1 MWSKRILPKA
11 KSIGASCGAPAIVA
25 ALLLFGAPAPTRAAN
40 PYSLTSVLRKSG
52 PVRSGLI
59 RIPGLK
65 ASTPYS
71 LLLSIRTPRV
81 FGSDSRVIVDLKQ
94 GGAELL
100 HKTLHLGDP
109 DFYALFHVPKN
120 GRAELSLEVTNLD
133 GPATYL
139 LQVNRWPRNRSL
151 EEEPNDRWED
161 ANPIAL
167 GHTVFGTA
175 DDVPYIPVP
184 GTNAGAA
191 LEGNTGVDW
200 FRFEFTEARPKLV
213 LFQVDLM
220 ERDNIPVDVAV
231 FRVQRGGRCRTTRG
245 RTRWRCRT
253 KCRRCPE
260 TNSLTRILRGSGTY
274 YIRVRANHPEY
285 KLRTRVYDPPPYRD
299 PRQAVQT
306 AVDYIMGAGDSWH
319 ANTPRRGGVLDRVAN
334 VHQETSLC
342 VACHPTHFSQRA
354 QLYAVPQ
361 RLCRASAAA
370 LQFLAERF
378 YNNPR
383 PFYGFEKEGAVW
395 ARMISAP
402 ANVLGRMSRA
412 ARPVRAQVSGERRD
426 RVSPA
431 ACAVPE
437 ALLQRPHKLP
447 PAKPTATRRW

>member
-213 LFQVDLM
+213 LFQVDLLD
-220 ERDNIPVDVAV
+220 RDNIPVDVAV
-231 FRVQRGGRCRTTRG
+231 FRVQRGRPVPYTEGEDPVALPHEVQALPG
-245 RTRWRCRT
+245 N
-253 KCRRCPE
+253 KF
-260 TNSLTRILRGSGTY
+260 LTRILRGSGTY
-274 YIRVRANHPEY
+274 YIRYGPIT
-285 KLRTRVYDPPPYRD
+285 L
-299 PRQAVQT
+299 
-306 AVDYIMGAGDSWH
+306 
-319 ANTPRRGGVLDRVAN
+319 NTSCAPGFTIRR
-334 VHQETSLC
+334 
-342 VACHPTHFSQRA
+342 
-354 QLYAVPQ
+354 
-361 RLCRASAAA
+361 
-370 LQFLAERF
+370 
-378 YNNPR
+378 
-383 PFYGFEKEGAVW
+383 
-395 ARMISAP
+395 
-402 ANVLGRMSRA
+402 
-412 ARPVRAQVSGERRD
+412 
-426 RVSPA
+426 
-431 ACAVPE
+431 
-437 ALLQRPHKLP
+437 
-447 PAKPTATRRW
+447 PTATRVRRCRPPSITSWARATPGMPIRPAVAACGIAWPTCTRKPPFAWHAIRLTFRSARSFTPSATAMPCIRNKRSSSWPNVSTIIGGRFTVSKRTAPCGPVLSRRQPTC